1 MDPCTYKVCGLM
13 QVIAVMVGFIAL
25 AGCGAG
31 RTMIIKAPDSAPRF
45 SSVELVEAK
54 SPASVPVEVS
64 RAFLEQ
70 LNNYVYKDGAFQ
82 KGPGLKVEYRFIQ
95 LNEGNQFKRWFSGGI
110 GNFGEGSM
118 TVEAKFYDQAGK
130 ELATI
135 HTDGKISSGFFGGG
149 FDNAV
154 EKSAEQIA
162 DYTRQSFR

>member
-1 MDPCTYKVCGLM
+1 MDSRLPILF
-13 QVIAVMVGFIAL
+13 VILVGMV
-25 AGCGAG
+25 GCGAG
-31 RTMIIKAPDSAPRF
+31 RTMIVKAPDSASHF
-45 SSVELVEAK
+45 SSVELVETK
-54 SPASVPVEVS
+54 SPVPVPVEVS

-118 TVEAKFYDQAGK
+118 TVEAKFYDQTGK
-130 ELATI
+130 ELAAI

-162 DYTRQSFR
+162 DYTWQNFR